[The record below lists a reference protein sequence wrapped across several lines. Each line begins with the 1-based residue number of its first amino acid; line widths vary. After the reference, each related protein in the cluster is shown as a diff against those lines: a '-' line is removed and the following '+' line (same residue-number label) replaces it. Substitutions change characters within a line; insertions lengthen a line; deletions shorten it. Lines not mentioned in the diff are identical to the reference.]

1 MNPKSSKMSTEQDIF
16 ENKNERN
23 DFIIALI
30 VIAVF
35 SVFIYMLLKKGPS
48 DDVLPNKDVLVE
60 STISNI
66 DTTQVVIDHSSLNHQ
81 SSPSLNTK
89 KDSVSTVA
97 ATNNLLPEK
106 HVKKQQNQV
115 AKPLQNKDII
125 TTQKIEKTV
134 SLESKT
140 DSINNPYQ
148 PITET
153 NTIEAKAEIE
163 SKLNDNNKTT
173 ENKIEEI
180 KTEAITEETLQVTTE
195 LNDEINSEITN
206 SKQANTNSSL
216 EDCVIVVGVYRDE
229 VNLNKT
235 LKKLEDNGFT
245 FTSGQLTTNGL
256 YYAGSPIQCNASTLK
271 TKMNRLNTIFNI
283 ESWVHKK

>member
-1 MNPKSSKMSTEQDIF
+1 MSTEQDIF
-16 ENKNERN
+16 ENKHERN

-35 SVFIYMLLKKGPS
+35 SVFIYMLLKKGSS
-48 DDVLPNKDVLVE
+48 DEVLPNKDVLVK

-66 DTTQVVIDHSSLNHQ
+66 DTTQVVIDHSSLNDQ
-81 SSPSLNTK
+81 SSLSLYTK

-97 ATNNLLPEK
+97 TTNNLLPEK
-106 HVKKQQNQV
+106 HANEQQNQV
-115 AKPLQNKDII
+115 VKPIQNKSII
-125 TTQKIEKTV
+125 TKQKINKTV

-140 DSINNPYQ
+140 DSINNPNQ
-148 PITET
+148 PITNT

-163 SKLNDNNKTT
+163 SKINDNNKTT
-173 ENKIEEI
+173 ANKIKEI
-180 KTEAITEETLQVTTE
+180 KTEAIKEETPQATTE

-206 SKQANTNSSL
+206 SKQANTNSTL

-271 TKMNRLNTIFNI
+271 AKMNRLNTIFNI
-283 ESWVHKK
+283 ESWLHKK